1 MKENRD
7 FFEPIMFE
15 SSQEFSS
22 LSKGKASY
30 KLEKVYFPKDGNKR
44 FGFTTGVRVH
54 FVGIGGIGM
63 CGLAELLHHS
73 GIFVTGSD
81 LVENAQIQ
89 RLRELGI
96 SVSIGHKKEN
106 IENTEIIIQSSA
118 VPENNIEI
126 QTAQNRKLPIIKR
139 SEALAEIMRLKRG
152 LVVAGTH
159 GKTTTTHLLAQI
171 FIHNKKDPT
180 VVIGGR
186 SHLFQSTAFPG
197 KGKWFIAESD
207 ESDGGFKSLSPEMAV
222 ITNIDRDHLDYY
234 GSFEKLKSAFLD
246 FVLKVPFYGCVVAWG
261 DQPVLRDLLSNIEQK
276 VIFYGFNPDNHFVLE
291 KDKAQKYR
299 VFINEQEMGLLNV
312 PLPGSMNALNTL
324 AACATAMTIGFS
336 FEECSQSF
344 LQFKGVDRR
353 FHKKAELNPKGLV
366 VTNSGKAVPPGE
378 VEKQPKGLNQVNT
391 ESIEFYDDYAHHPTE
406 VRAVLSAFREKFGK
420 EKRLIVLFQPH
431 RFSRTSDCWSHFLTC
446 FKEADH
452 VFLTDIYPAG
462 ETPMKG
468 ISSDVLAKEIQHPS
482 CSYCSEADIF
492 SVLLPI
498 LKGGDVFITMGAGS
512 IYKYGDSLIS
522 QFRERCG

>member
-1 MKENRD
+1 MKEKKD
-7 FFEPIMFE
+7 FFT
-15 SSQEFSS
+15 S
-22 LSKGKASY
+22 
-30 KLEKVYFPKDGNKR
+30 
-44 FGFTTGVRVH
+44 GVRVH

-81 LVENAQIQ
+81 LVENTQIK

-106 IENTEIIIQSSA
+106 IKDIEILIQSSA
-118 VPENNIEI
+118 VPGNNIEI
-126 QTAQNRKLPIIKR
+126 QTARELKLPVIKR

-207 ESDGGFKSLSPEMAV
+207 ESDGGFKSLSPEIAI

-234 GSFEKLKSAFLD
+234 GSFGKLKSAFLD
-246 FVLKVPFYGCVVAWG
+246 FIFKVPFYGCVVAWG

-276 VIFYGFNPDNHFVLE
+276 VIFYGFNKNNHFVLK
-291 KDKAQKYR
+291 KDSAQKYQ
-299 VFINEQEMGLLNV
+299 VFVNEQEIGLLNI
-312 PLPGSMNALNTL
+312 PLPGSMNALNAL
-324 AACATAMTIGFS
+324 AACATAMTVGFS
-336 FEECSQSF
+336 FEECNKSF
-344 LQFKGVDRR
+344 RQFKGVDRR
-353 FHKKAELNPKGLV
+353 FHKKAELK
-366 VTNSGKAVPPGE
+366 E
-378 VEKQPKGLNQVNT
+378 V
-391 ESIEFYDDYAHHPTE
+391 EFYDDYAHHPTE

-420 EKRLIVLFQPH
+420 DRRLIVLFQPH
-431 RFSRTSDCWSHFLTC
+431 RFSRTADCWLDFLNC

-452 VFLTDIYPAG
+452 VFLADIYPAG
-462 ETPMKG
+462 ESPLKD
-468 ISSDVLAKEIQHPS
+468 ISSEVLAKEIQHPS
-482 CSYCSEADIF
+482 CSYCSEENI
-492 SVLLPI
+492 SSSLLSI
-498 LKGGDVFITMGAGS
+498 LKTGDVFITMGAGS
-512 IYKYGDSLIS
+512 VYKYGDSLVGE
-522 QFRERCG
+522 FRERGS